1 MQRDDLLVPN
11 RHAYERLE
19 SHLPAVSLRRHT
31 PADTDT
37 YSNTDSNSN
46 AYTDSDTVHW
56 QMWTNATAS
65 SYAASTPIAI
75 QRSCT

>member
-31 PADTDT
+31 PADTA
-37 YSNTDSNSN
+37 SN

-75 QRSCT
+75 QRSCI